1 MDTKK
6 TQSQSNSVEKNS
18 ETLISKGEVHL
29 ILPEPLPNKISKS
42 KNWCQRQSCAV
53 FSTQTGMSVCPKI
66 NLFIS
71 EILAE
76 NPTVDVAW
84 ERDYLFKVTI
94 SKY

>member
-1 MDTKK
+1 MKSLVFLLK
-6 TQSQSNSVEKNS
+6 SMVFSSIERGP
-18 ETLISKGEVHL
+18 KGEVHL